1 MTSICIR
8 IDRAQRISTIG
19 TVLIRVA
26 AILCL
31 LLPGLGARAAE
42 IEGRWA
48 VFDSDTAQRLSTVE
62 ITRDDNRFV
71 GRILELFLSAD
82 LPQDPVCTLCK
93 GAERDRKIRG
103 MQMLWVQPT
112 GDGTRYAGTA
122 LDPGEG
128 QIYQCIVTIDHTG
141 KRLSIRGYVGI
152 PMFGRAEDWL
162 RVD

>member
-1 MTSICIR
+1 
-8 IDRAQRISTIG
+8 
-19 TVLIRVA
+19 LIRAA

-31 LLPGLGARAAE
+31 LLPGLGALAAE

-62 ITRDDNRFV
+62 ITRDDNRLV

-82 LPQDPVCTLCK
+82 LPQNPVCTLCK
-93 GAERDRKIRG
+93 GDERDRKILG

-112 GDGTRYAGTA
+112 SDGTRYAGTA

-128 QIYQCIVTIDHTG
+128 QIYQCIVTIDRTG

-152 PMFGRAEDWL
+152 PLFGRSEDWL

>member
-1 MTSICIR
+1 
-8 IDRAQRISTIG
+8 
-19 TVLIRVA
+19 LIRA
-26 AILCL
+26 AVTLCL
-31 LLPGLGARAAE
+31 LLPELGARAAE

-62 ITRDDNRFV
+62 IRRDDNRFV
-71 GRILELFLSAD
+71 GRILELFLAAE

-112 GDGTRYAGTA
+112 SDGTQYAGTA

-128 QIYQCIVTIDHTG
+128 QVYQCIVTIDSTG
-141 KRLSIRGYVGI
+141 KRLSIRGYVGV
-152 PMFGRAEDWL
+152 PLFGRTEDWL

>member
-1 MTSICIR
+1 MIL
-8 IDRAQRISTIG
+8 A
-19 TVLIRVA
+19 VA
-26 AILCL
+26 TLCL
-31 LLPGLGARAAE
+31 PLPGLGARAAE

-62 ITRDDNRFV
+62 ITRDNDRFV
-71 GRILELFLSAD
+71 GRILELFLAVD

-112 GDGTRYAGTA
+112 SDRTRYAGTA

-128 QIYQCIVTIDHTG
+128 QIYKCIVTIDRAG

-152 PMFGRAEDWL
+152 PLFGRAEDWL

>member
-1 MTSICIR
+1 
-8 IDRAQRISTIG
+8 
-19 TVLIRVA
+19 LIRA
-26 AILCL
+26 AATLCL
-31 LLPGLGARAAE
+31 LLPGSGVCAAG

-62 ITRDDNRFV
+62 ITLDDKRFV
-71 GRILELFLSAD
+71 GKIVELFLAAD

-112 GDGTRYAGTA
+112 SDGAQYAGTA

-128 QIYQCIVTIDHTG
+128 QIYQCIVTVDSMG

-152 PMFGRAEDWL
+152 PLFGRTEDWL